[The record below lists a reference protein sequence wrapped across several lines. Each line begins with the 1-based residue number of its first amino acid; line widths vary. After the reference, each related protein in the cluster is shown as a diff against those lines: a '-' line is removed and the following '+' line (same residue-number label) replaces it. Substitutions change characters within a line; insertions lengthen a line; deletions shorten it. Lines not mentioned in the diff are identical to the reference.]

1 VIRQSETVTFDAAGQ
16 AWGRLASRVA
26 VALRGKGSVR
36 YAPNQLPAVRV
47 VVTNITHVR
56 ISPRK
61 RERRYY
67 RFSGYPGGLKT
78 QRFGERFDRD
88 AAKAFQQTVRTM
100 LPANRMR
107 ARILKHLKFD

>member
-1 VIRQSETVTFDAAGQ
+1 MRRSETVTFDATGQ

-26 VALRGKGSVR
+26 TVLRGKGSSR
-36 YAPNQLPAVRV
+36 YVPNQIPAIRV

-61 RERRYY
+61 RERRYH

-78 QRFGERFDRD
+78 ERFGERFDRD
-88 AAKAFQQTVRTM
+88 AAKAFQRTVRTM
-100 LPANRMR
+100 LPANRLR
-107 ARILKHLKFD
+107 ARILKHLKFH